1 MMGNDKKTSFTTEE
15 FLNIATTLE
24 SSTTISDLLIG
35 ASENA
40 GVTYSFYLHFP
51 AIGAVDFN
59 SSGILHPYNF
69 PDTMVEDFK
78 GNIKES
84 GGNLVIEA
92 ALVKGHF
99 FGFRT
104 ASKNLLS
111 VRRNMKNE

>member
-1 MMGNDKKTSFTTEE
+1 MMGHDKKTSFTAEE
-15 FLNIATTLE
+15 FLQIANAIE
-24 SSTTISDLLIG
+24 NSTTINDLLIG

-69 PDTMVEDFK
+69 PDTMAEDFK
-78 GNIKES
+78 RNIKES

-99 FGFRT
+99 FLVFGQPQRT
-104 ASKNLLS
+104 PCHKGAI
-111 VRRNMKNE
+111 